1 MSNVPDLTAVILGL
15 ILAAWLGAS
24 AWAVW
29 TGLAMKN
36 RARLVLR
43 QSGRLGRLLETSP
56 ALPLLVRPD
65 GKLEAS
71 QRLMHWFGFDY
82 LPANISELHHRDAGL
97 NQADLESLIQDV
109 HHIQKSGGS
118 FTRAIKVTGSDRS
131 LRIQGGLADQQVAP
145 NGSALLWIF
154 DATESQMRIEKLQA
168 ENEEAR
174 AAFDALSA
182 LIEAAPVPMW
192 HRSPDLKLTLVNSAY
207 VKAVDANDGAE
218 VVEQGIE
225 LIETINGVSPVD
237 AAAQAEKHGEPYE
250 RVVATTIGGQRRT
263 TQVVDVPLGK
273 SGIAGYAID
282 IQDLIDSRKEQRRFN
297 ESQRDM
303 LDKISA
309 AVVQFD
315 ADKSLQFCN
324 LPFQRIFSMRQQWIA
339 ERPEFPRVLD
349 RMREM
354 NRIPEMRDFPE
365 WREERTQW
373 FKSTD
378 SMEENWLLADGTHLR
393 VLANPT
399 PDGGL
404 LMIIEDRT
412 EQVQLAS
419 ARDTLLRVRT
429 ATFDNLFESVAVFS
443 ADGKL
448 NIWNHQFVKNWDLDE
463 EELNQHPRVDSLMQK
478 MAVQLKQPERISA
491 VRAMVRTATS
501 DRVQQSGQI
510 AFQDGR
516 RFAFAAIPL
525 PDGNALFTMLDI
537 SDSSRIELALRER
550 NEALVEADSI
560 KASFLSNM
568 SYEFRTPLTS
578 IGGFAEL
585 LDNEVAGPLTE
596 QGHEYV
602 RAILQSVKRLGMQID
617 NVLDLSQSEAG
628 ALPIAKE
635 KVNLNKLVEE
645 VAAQFADEVQ
655 AQDMEMELQL
665 DGTLGS
671 ALADKKR
678 LAQAIAQIIDNSVRY
693 TGKGGRL
700 LIHGSGNVRQAVIHI
715 SDNGPG
721 MSAGQQ
727 SKAFDS
733 FARSRDR
740 SNNKAGENTG
750 GLGLPLARQLLL
762 AHGGELSLTSEPGQG
777 TLVTIHLPRQ

>member
-1 MSNVPDLTAVILGL
+1 M
-15 ILAAWLGAS
+15 
-24 AWAVW
+24 
-29 TGLAMKN
+29 
-36 RARLVLR
+36 R

-56 ALPLLVRPD
+56 ALPLLVRSD

-82 LPANISELHHRDAGL
+82 LPAHISELHDNDAGMSRA
-97 NQADLESLIQDV
+97 NLEELTQDV
-109 HHIQKSGGS
+109 NLAQKSGSS
-118 FTRAIKVTGSDRS
+118 FTRAIKVNGSDKS
-131 LRIQGGLADQQVAP
+131 LLVRGGLADQKIAP
-145 NGSALLWIF
+145 NGSALLWVF
-154 DATESQMRIEKLQA
+154 DATESQNQIEKLRN
-168 ENEEAR
+168 ENEEAH

-192 HRSPDLKLTLVNSAY
+192 HRSRDLQLTLVNSAY
-207 VKAVDANDGAE
+207 VKAVDAEDGAQ
-218 VVEQGIE
+218 VVEEGIE
-225 LIETINGVSPVD
+225 LVEPINGFSPKD
-237 AAAQAEKHGEPYE
+237 AAAQAKEKGEPHE
-250 RVVATTIGGQRRT
+250 RVVATTIGGERRT

-282 IQDLIDSRKEQRRFN
+282 IQELIDSRKEQRRFN

-315 ADKSLQFCN
+315 ADRSLQFCN

-354 NRIPEMRDFPE
+354 NRIPEVRDFPE
-365 WREERTQW
+365 WREDRTTW
-373 FKSTD
+373 FKSTG
-378 SMEENWLLADGTHLR
+378 SIEENWLLADGTHLR
-393 VLANPT
+393 VIANPT

-429 ATFDNLFESVAVFS
+429 ATFDNLFESVAVFA

-448 NIWNHQFVKNWDLDE
+448 NIWNHQFASIWNLDE
-463 EELNQHPRVDSLMQK
+463 EDLAKHPRVDTLMQK
-478 MAVQLKQPERISA
+478 MAVQLKQPARISEVRTM
-491 VRAMVRTATS
+491 VRAATS
-501 DRVQQSGQI
+501 EREQQSGQMSF
-510 AFQDGR
+510 ADGR
-516 RFAFAAIPL
+516 RFQFAAIPL

-537 SDSSRIELALRER
+537 SDSRRIELALRER

-560 KASFLSNM
+560 KAAFLSNM

-596 QGHEYV
+596 QGHEYA

-635 KVNLNKLVEE
+635 KVNLKKLVED
-645 VAAQFADEVQ
+645 VAAQFTDDAKAEGIEV
-655 AQDMEMELQL
+655 ELQL
-665 DGTLGS
+665 DETLGS

-678 LAQAIAQIIDNSVRY
+678 LSQAIAQIVDNSIRY
-693 TGKGGRL
+693 TGRGGRI
-700 LIHGSGNVRQAVIHI
+700 LINGSGNVKQAVIHI

-721 MSAGQQ
+721 MSPGQQ

-733 FARSRDR
+733 FARSRKK
-740 SNNKAGENTG
+740 SGENTG

-762 AHGGELSLTSEPGQG
+762 AHNGELTLTSELGQG
-777 TLVTIHLPRQ
+777 TLVTLHLPRQ

>member
-15 ILAAWLGAS
+15 ILAAWLAAS

-36 RARLVLR
+36 RAETTLR

-56 ALPLLVRPD
+56 ALPLLVRSD

-71 QRLMHWFGFDY
+71 QRLMHWLGFDY
-82 LPANISELHHRDAGL
+82 LPSHISELHSHDAGM
-97 NQADLESLIQDV
+97 NREDLEGLTQDV
-109 HHIQKSGGS
+109 NLAQKSGSS
-118 FTRAIKVTGSDRS
+118 FTRAIKVAGSDKALLIRGS
-131 LRIQGGLADQQVAP
+131 LADQQIAP

-154 DATESQMRIEKLQA
+154 DATDSQGQIEKLRT

-182 LIEAAPVPMW
+182 LIEAAPMPMW

-207 VKAVDANDGAE
+207 VKAVDAHDGAQ
-218 VVEQGIE
+218 VVDESIE
-225 LIETINGVSPVD
+225 LIETINGVSPAD
-237 AAAQAEKHGEPYE
+237 AAAQAKEKGEPYE
-250 RVVATTIGGQRRT
+250 RVVATTVGGQRRT

-282 IQDLIDSRKEQRRFN
+282 IQELIDSRKEQRRFN

-303 LDKISA
+303 LDRISA

-354 NRIPEMRDFPE
+354 NRIPEVRDFPE
-365 WREERTQW
+365 WREDRTKW
-373 FKSTD
+373 FKS
-378 SMEENWLLADGTHLR
+378 SASIEENWLLADGTHLR
-393 VLANPT
+393 VIANPT

-429 ATFDNLFESVAVFS
+429 ATFDNLFESLAVFA

-448 NIWNHQFVKNWDLDE
+448 NIWNHQFAKNWNLDE
-463 EELNQHPRVDSLMQK
+463 EELGKHPRVDSLMQK
-478 MAVQLKQPERISA
+478 MAVQLKQPARISE

-501 DRVQQSGQI
+501 ERVQQSGQI
-510 AFQDGR
+510 SFDDGR
-516 RFAFAAIPL
+516 RFEFAAIPL

-537 SDSSRIELALRER
+537 SDSRRIELALRER

-585 LDNEVAGPLTE
+585 LDNEVAGPLTD
-596 QGHEYV
+596 QGHEYA

-635 KVNLNKLVEE
+635 KVNLNKLVED
-645 VAAQFADEVQ
+645 VAAQFADDAKAQEIEV
-655 AQDMEMELQL
+655 ELQL
-665 DGTLGS
+665 DETLGS

-678 LAQAIAQIIDNSVRY
+678 LSQAVAQIVDNCIRY
-693 TGKGGRL
+693 TGQGGRI
-700 LIHGSGNVRQAVIHI
+700 LINGSGNVKQAIIHI

-733 FARSRDR
+733 FARSR
-740 SNNKAGENTG
+740 KKTGENVG

-762 AHGGELSLTSEPGQG
+762 AHGGELTLTSEPGQG

>member
-15 ILAAWLGAS
+15 ILAAWLAAA

-36 RARLVLR
+36 RAEATLR

-56 ALPLLVRPD
+56 ALPLLVRSD

-71 QRLMHWFGFDY
+71 QRLMHWLGFDH
-82 LPANISELHHRDAGL
+82 LPAHISELHSPGAGMSRE
-97 NQADLESLIQDV
+97 DLEGLTQDV
-109 HHIQKSGGS
+109 NIAQKSGSS
-118 FTRAIKVTGSDRS
+118 FTRAIRVVGSEKALFIR
-131 LRIQGGLADQQVAP
+131 GGLADQKIAP

-154 DATESQMRIEKLQA
+154 DATDSEGQIEKLRA

-174 AAFDALSA
+174 NAFDALSA

-192 HRSPDLKLTLVNSAY
+192 HRSPDMKLTLVNSAY
-207 VKAVDANDGAE
+207 VKAVDAEDGAQ
-218 VVEQGIE
+218 VVEEGIE
-225 LIETINGVSPVD
+225 LIETINGISPTD
-237 AAAQAEKHGEPYE
+237 AASQAKQKGEPYE
-250 RVVATTIGGQRRT
+250 RVVATTIGGERRT

-282 IQDLIDSRKEQRRFN
+282 IQELIDSRKEQRRFN

-324 LPFQRIFSMRQQWIA
+324 MPFQRIFSMRQQWIA

-354 NRIPEMRDFPE
+354 NRVPDMRDFPE

-373 FKSTD
+373 FKSTE
-378 SMEENWLLADGTHLR
+378 SIEENWLLADGTHLR
-393 VLANPT
+393 VIANPT

-429 ATFDNLFESVAVFS
+429 ATFDNLFESVAVFA

-448 NIWNHQFVKNWDLDE
+448 NIWNHQFASNWNLDE
-463 EELNQHPRVDSLMQK
+463 EELGKHPRVDTLMQK
-478 MAVQLKQPERISA
+478 MAVQLQQPARISE
-491 VRAMVRTATS
+491 VRSMVRTATS
-501 DRVQQSGQI
+501 EREQQGGQI
-510 AFQDGR
+510 SFADGR
-516 RFAFAAIPL
+516 RFEFAAIPL

-537 SDSSRIELALRER
+537 SDSRRIELALRER

-560 KASFLSNM
+560 KATFLSNM

-596 QGHEYV
+596 QGHEYA

-635 KVNLNKLVEE
+635 KVDLNKLVED
-645 VAAQFADEVQ
+645 VAEQFADDAKAKGIEV
-655 AQDMEMELQL
+655 ELQL
-665 DGTLGS
+665 DETLGS
-671 ALADKKR
+671 ALADQKR
-678 LAQAIAQIIDNSVRY
+678 LAQAVAQIVDNSIRY
-693 TGKGGRL
+693 TPEGGRI
-700 LIHGSGNVRQAVIHI
+700 LINASGNVKQAVIHI

-733 FARSRDR
+733 FARSR
-740 SNNKAGENTG
+740 KTGGENVG

-762 AHGGELSLTSEPGQG
+762 AHGGELTLTSEPGQG

>member
-29 TGLAMKN
+29 TSLAMKS
-36 RARLVLR
+36 RAKSVLR
-43 QSGRLGRLLETSP
+43 HSGRLGRLMETSP
-56 ALPLLVRPD
+56 ALPLLVRSD
-65 GKLEAS
+65 GSLEAS
-71 QRLMHWFGFDY
+71 QRLMQWLGFDY
-82 LPANISELHHRDAGL
+82 LPAHISELYDQDAGL
-97 NQADLESLIQDV
+97 GAVDLEKLTQDIN
-109 HHIQKSGGS
+109 HTQKSGKGFS
-118 FTRAIKVTGSDRS
+118 RSVKVTGSEKC
-131 LRIQGGLADQQVAP
+131 LMIHGCLADQQIAP
-145 NGSALLWIF
+145 SGSALLWVF
-154 DATESQMRIEKLQA
+154 DATESEAQIEKLRSESEQA
-168 ENEEAR
+168 H

-192 HRSPDLKLTLVNSAY
+192 HRSPDMKLTLVNSAY
-207 VKAVDANDGAE
+207 VKAVDANDGE
-218 VVEQGIE
+218 GVVDEGIE
-225 LIETINGVSPVD
+225 LIETINGVSPAD
-237 AAAQAEKHGEPYE
+237 AARIAREKGEPYE

-273 SGIAGYAID
+273 SGVAGYAID

-303 LDKISA
+303 LDKVSA

-315 ADKSLQFCN
+315 ADRSLQFCN

-339 ERPEFPRVLD
+339 EHPEFPRVLD

-354 NRIPEMRDFPE
+354 NRIPEVRDFPE

-373 FKSTD
+373 FKSTG
-378 SMEENWLLADGTHLR
+378 SVEENWLLADGTHLR
-393 VLANPT
+393 VIANPT

-443 ADGKL
+443 ADGRL
-448 NIWNHQFVKNWDLDE
+448 NLWNHQFTKIWDLNE
-463 EELNQHPRVDSLMQK
+463 EELEKHPRIDSLMQK
-478 MAVQLKQPERISA
+478 MSLKLNQPARIA
-491 VRAMVRTATS
+491 QVRALVRTATS
-501 DRVQQSGQI
+501 ERIQQSGQI
-510 AFQDGR
+510 SFVDGR
-516 RFAFAAIPL
+516 RFQFAAIPL

-537 SDSSRIELALRER
+537 SDSSRIENALRER

-560 KASFLSNM
+560 KAAFLSNM

-596 QGHEYV
+596 QGHEYA
-602 RAILQSVKRLGMQID
+602 RAILQAVKRLGMQID

-635 KVNLNKLVEE
+635 KINLTKLVEN
-645 VAAQFADEVQ
+645 VLAQFDDEIR
-655 AQDMEMELQL
+655 AQEIDLELQL
-665 DGTLGS
+665 DETLGS
-671 ALADKKR
+671 ALVDKKR
-678 LAQAIAQIIDNSVRY
+678 LSQAISQIIDNSVRY
-693 TGKGGRL
+693 TGKGGRI
-700 LIHGSGNVRQAVIHI
+700 LINASGNVRQAVIHI

-721 MSAGQQ
+721 MGAGQQ

-733 FARSRDR
+733 FARSRD
-740 SNNKAGENTG
+740 KAGKNIG

-762 AHGGELSLTSEPGQG
+762 AHGGELTLTSEPGQG

>member
-15 ILAAWLGAS
+15 ILAAWLAAS

-36 RARLVLR
+36 RAEKTLR

-56 ALPLLVRPD
+56 ALPLLVRSD

-71 QRLMHWFGFDY
+71 QRLMHWLGFDY
-82 LPANISELHHRDAGL
+82 LPSHISELHSPDLGMSRE
-97 NQADLESLIQDV
+97 DLEGLTQDV
-109 HHIQKSGGS
+109 NLAQKSGSS
-118 FTRAIKVTGSDRS
+118 FTRAVKVAGSDKALLIR
-131 LRIQGGLADQQVAP
+131 GGLADQQIAP

-154 DATESQMRIEKLQA
+154 DATDSQGQIEKLRA

-207 VKAVDANDGAE
+207 VRAVDANSGAE
-218 VVEQGIE
+218 VVAEGIE
-225 LIETINGVSPVD
+225 LIETINGVSPTD
-237 AAAQAEKHGEPYE
+237 AAAQAKDKGEPYE

-282 IQDLIDSRKEQRRFN
+282 IQELIDSRKEQRRFN

-315 ADKSLQFCN
+315 PDKSLQFCN

-354 NRIPEMRDFPE
+354 NRIPEVRDFPQ

-373 FKSTD
+373 FLSTG
-378 SMEENWLLADGTHLR
+378 SIEENWLLADGTHLR
-393 VLANPT
+393 VIANPT

-429 ATFDNLFESVAVFS
+429 ATFDNLFESVAVFA

-448 NIWNHQFVKNWDLDE
+448 NIWNHQFANNWDLDE
-463 EELNQHPRVDSLMQK
+463 VELGKHPRVDSLMQK
-478 MAVQLKQPERISA
+478 MAMQLKQPARISE

-501 DRVQQSGQI
+501 EREQQSGQI
-510 AFQDGR
+510 SFADGR
-516 RFAFAAIPL
+516 RFEFAAIPL

-537 SDSSRIELALRER
+537 SDSRRIELALRER

-596 QGHEYV
+596 QGHEYA
-602 RAILQSVKRLGMQID
+602 RAILHSVKRLGMQID

-635 KVNLNKLVEE
+635 KVNLNKLVAD
-645 VAAQFADEVQ
+645 VAEQFSEDAQAKNI
-655 AQDMEMELQL
+655 EMELQL
-665 DGTLGS
+665 DDTLGS

-678 LAQAIAQIIDNSVRY
+678 LSQAIAQVVDNSLRY
-693 TGKGGRL
+693 TSEGGRL
-700 LIHGSGNVRQAVIHI
+700 LINGSGNVKQAVIHI

-733 FARSRDR
+733 FARSR
-740 SNNKAGENTG
+740 KKTGENVG
-750 GLGLPLARQLLL
+750 GLGLPLARQLML
-762 AHGGELSLTSEPGQG
+762 AHGGELTLTSEPDQG

>member
-1 MSNVPDLTAVILGL
+1 MSNVPDLTAVVLGL
-15 ILAAWLGAS
+15 ILAAWLAAS
-24 AWAVW
+24 AWAIW
-29 TGLAMKN
+29 TGLAMKKK
-36 RARLVLR
+36 AAATMR

-56 ALPLLVRPD
+56 ALPLLVRSD

-71 QRLMHWFGFDY
+71 QRLMHWLGFDY
-82 LPANISELHHRDAGL
+82 LPAHISELHSHDAGMSR
-97 NQADLESLIQDV
+97 ADLEGLTQDV
-109 HHIQKSGGS
+109 NLAQKSGSS
-118 FTRAIKVTGSDRS
+118 FTRAIKVAGSDKALLIKGS
-131 LRIQGGLADQQVAP
+131 LADQKIAP

-154 DATESQMRIEKLQA
+154 DATESQGRIEQLRA

-192 HRSPDLKLTLVNSAY
+192 HRSRDLQLTLVNSAY
-207 VKAVDANDGAE
+207 VKAVDADSGAQ
-218 VVEQGIE
+218 VVEEGIE
-225 LIETINGVSPVD
+225 LVETINGVSPRD
-237 AAAQAEKHGEPYE
+237 AAAQAKEKGEPFE

-282 IQDLIDSRKEQRRFN
+282 IQELIDSRKEQRRFN

-354 NRIPEMRDFPE
+354 NRIPEVRDFPE
-365 WREERTQW
+365 WREERSLW
-373 FKSTD
+373 FKSTG
-378 SMEENWLLADGTHLR
+378 SIEENWLLADGTHLR
-393 VLANPT
+393 VIANPT

-429 ATFDNLFESVAVFS
+429 ATFDNLFESVAVFA

-448 NIWNHQFVKNWDLDE
+448 NIWNHQFASIWNLDE
-463 EELNQHPRVDSLMQK
+463 EELGKHPRVDSLMQK
-478 MAVQLKQPERISA
+478 MAVQLKQPARISE
-491 VRAMVRTATS
+491 VRAMVRAATS
-501 DRVQQSGQI
+501 EREQQSGQMSF
-510 AFQDGR
+510 ADGR
-516 RFAFAAIPL
+516 RFEFAAIPL

-537 SDSSRIELALRER
+537 SDSRRIELALRER

-596 QGHEYV
+596 QGHEYA

-635 KVNLNKLVEE
+635 KVNINKLTED
-645 VAAQFADEVQ
+645 VAAQFADDAQ
-655 AQDMEMELQL
+655 AKNIEMELQL
-665 DGTLGS
+665 DDTLGS
-671 ALADKKR
+671 ALVDKKR
-678 LAQAIAQIIDNSVRY
+678 LSQAIGQIIDNSIRY
-693 TGKGGRL
+693 TGENGRI
-700 LIHGSGNVRQAVIHI
+700 LINGSGNVKQAVIHI

-733 FARSRDR
+733 FARSR
-740 SNNKAGENTG
+740 NKTGENTG

-762 AHGGELSLTSEPGQG
+762 AHGGELTLTSEPGQG
-777 TLVTIHLPRQ
+777 TLVTLHLPRQ